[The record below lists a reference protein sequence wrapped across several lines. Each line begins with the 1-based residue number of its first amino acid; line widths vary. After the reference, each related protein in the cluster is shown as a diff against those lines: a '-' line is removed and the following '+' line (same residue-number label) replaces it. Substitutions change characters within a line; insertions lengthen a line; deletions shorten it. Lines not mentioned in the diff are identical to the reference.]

1 MYVMNRW
8 ADEFNE
14 RLYFSES
21 SPLETRSFSLFFG
34 WKSLLFHFLLSS
46 RSSEIRLCFGPLKK
60 MKLKVGIIWALK
72 VHRPWMYTK
81 QFDTFTLIGLHVFC
95 CSRFQKKEK
104 TSLQVVGFAFV
115 LIEKFPLLHYKLLWL
130 YANEKK
136 KLSVFWNTDFQWQY
150 TKMNIYRRIH

>member
-21 SPLETRSFSLFFG
+21 SPLETRSFSLFFLVENHFCFTFCCLVDPVKFAYVLAHWRKWS
-34 WKSLLFHFLLSS
+34 WKLVLFEH
-46 RSSEIRLCFGPLKK
+46 
-60 MKLKVGIIWALK
+60 LK

-81 QFDTFTLIGLHVFC
+81 QFDTFILIGLHVFC
-95 CSRFQKKEK
+95 CSRFQKKKK

-136 KLSVFWNTDFQWQY
+136 N
-150 TKMNIYRRIH
+150 